1 MPGRL
6 ASAFNFSSSSSSPPL
21 SPVPTCCSLIQKTG
35 GDPVLP
41 VSTVPRKTK
50 RRSLLQ
56 LLRANTEH
64 SEGLS
69 IRALRRLVGQEM
81 PGTDGRA
88 WYKAEDTR
96 QYAVTVETD
105 GAKINTF

>member
-1 MPGRL
+1 M
-6 ASAFNFSSSSSSPPL
+6 
-21 SPVPTCCSLIQKTG
+21 
-35 GDPVLP
+35 LP

-64 SEGLS
+64 SEGLL